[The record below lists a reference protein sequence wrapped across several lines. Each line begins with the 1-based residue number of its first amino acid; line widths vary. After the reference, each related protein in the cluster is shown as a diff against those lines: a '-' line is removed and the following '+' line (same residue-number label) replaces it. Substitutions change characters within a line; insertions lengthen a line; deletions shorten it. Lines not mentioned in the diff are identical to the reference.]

1 MKSTGISFLHLSAIM
16 LLSIGLMNH
25 VILIPSLLDISK
37 RDAWLAVIITS
48 VLFIPLFWAIAIIA
62 KRSQAMNKP
71 MMEWL
76 AERIGKI
83 PAGIIAVAFVCLLL
97 LSAVTTG
104 KDMKIWTSSTYLPL
118 TPPSVIVLSFI
129 GLCLYLS
136 LHGIRAI
143 ALVSVVLL
151 PFVILFGEFVMVAN
165 FPHKDYSM
173 LFPIFEYGS
182 SGMWRGIVYAGTGFV
197 EMLYILLLIHYVKR
211 KVKSGYIIVL
221 GLAMA
226 GLTIGPV
233 MGAIAEFGPV
243 EAATQRFPAFEEW
256 RLVRIGNYINHL
268 DFLSI
273 YQWISGAFI
282 RISLAI
288 FLIADLFPAR
298 RRTLAACS
306 VALLIAVLIIW
317 PMSDITF
324 LHAMT
329 NYYFPLVF
337 AFMLTL
343 CAVLL
348 ILTLIAYR
356 KKGWAGHESESR

>member
-25 VILIPSLLDISK
+25 VILIPSLLEISK
-37 RDAWLAVIITS
+37 RDAWLTIIVTT
-48 VLFIPLFWAIAIIA
+48 VLFIPVFWAIAIIA

-71 MMEWL
+71 MMTWL
-76 AERIGKI
+76 VERIGKI
-83 PAGIIAVAFVCLLL
+83 PAGIIAAAFVCLLL

-136 LHGIRAI
+136 LQGIRSI
-143 ALVSVVLL
+143 ALVSVILL
-151 PFVILFGEFVMVAN
+151 PFVLVFGEFVMIAN

-173 LFPIFEYGS
+173 LFPLFEYGS
-182 SGMWRGIVYAGTGFV
+182 SGMWRGIVYVGTGFV
-197 EMLYILLLIHYVKR
+197 EILYILLLIHYVKN
-211 KVKSGYIIVL
+211 KVKTGYIILL

-288 FLIADLFPAR
+288 FLISDLFPAR
-298 RRTLAACS
+298 RRTVAAS
-306 VALLIAVLIIW
+306 IAAVLIAVLTIW
-317 PMSDITF
+317 PMSDISF
-324 LHAMT
+324 LRAMMI
-329 NYYFPLVF
+329 YYFPYVF
-337 AFMLTL
+337 ACMLIL
-343 CAVLL
+343 AAVLL
-348 ILTLIAYR
+348 VLALIAYR
-356 KKGWAGHESESR
+356 KKGWSQHGSESR